1 MKPIRSWCP
10 TRVRARQSARGAI
23 LVALAAAGLAPGPA
37 AAFAPSENPP
47 TVATFSIVAVDT
59 VQHECGVAVASR
71 FLAVGSVVPWARAGV
86 GAVATQAAANT
97 SFGPHGLAYLE
108 RGESAQ
114 ETLKRLLAADSDPDA
129 RQVGIVDARGGA
141 AIFTGQHCQ
150 GWAGGVKG
158 FGFAVQGN
166 RLTGPEVVD
175 LAAKAFRETEGS
187 LAERLLAALAA
198 GDQAGGDRSGRQS
211 AAILVVKA
219 GGGYRGG
226 NDRLVDLRV
235 DDATNP
241 VGELQ
246 RLYAVHAA
254 HYLPAV
260 HVRLGDDALASGRRD
275 VAEREY
281 SRVIHLYR
289 EAIAAHPKDPDLK
302 NGLAWF
308 YVRHRVNLDEA
319 FRLAEEARRLAPDSW
334 EIIDTLAEIHFAR
347 GQLHQAHEHAI
358 RALQMDPDNTYLKSQ
373 EARFRQAVREKE
385 IRG

>member
-1 MKPIRSWCP
+1 VKPSQSRRHIRAAVAGRCWAAVLAVAAVLP
-10 TRVRARQSARGAI
+10 LPREAAPAARGED
-23 LVALAAAGLAPGPA
+23 P
-37 AAFAPSENPP
+37 PS
-47 TVATFSIVAVDT
+47 VATFSIVAVDT
-59 VQHECGVAVASR
+59 ARHECGVAVASR

-108 RGESAQ
+108 RGHSAQ
-114 ETLKRLLAADSDPDA
+114 EALERLLAADDDPDA
-129 RQVGIVDARGGA
+129 RQVGLVDAHGGA
-141 AIFTGQHCQ
+141 AIFTGEHCQ

-166 RLTGPEVVD
+166 RLAGPEVVD
-175 LAAKAFRETEGS
+175 VMARAFQDAPGS
-187 LAERLLAALAA
+187 LAERLLAALQA
-198 GDQAGGDRSGRQS
+198 GDRAGGDRSGKQS
-211 AAILVVKA
+211 AALLVVKA

-235 DDATNP
+235 DDAEEP
-241 VGELQ
+241 VAELE
-246 RLYAVHAA
+246 RLYAIHAA
-254 HYLPAV
+254 RYLPAV
-260 HVRLGDDALASGRRD
+260 HVRLGDDALAAGRRET
-275 VAEREY
+275 AEREY
-281 SRVIHLYR
+281 GQVIHLYR
-289 EAIAAHPKDPDLK
+289 TAIAAHPQDATLK

-319 FRLAEEARRLAPDSW
+319 FRLAEEARRLDPDSW

-358 RALQMDPDNTYLKSQ
+358 RALQMDPRNAYLKSQ
-373 EARFRQAVREKE
+373 EERFREAAREKE